1 MAKGQ
6 SNIRQ
11 VALLIE
17 SSRAYG
23 RGLLQG
29 IAAFAREN
37 GNWLVRHQEMSIEAD
52 PPSWLPKWKSHGH
65 GVLIRADTPQMF
77 SVIDELGLPT
87 IDLCSWRASRGIPG
101 FDTEAFSVVKLGID
115 HLRDRGYTKFG
126 FCGFGGAHYSERRLA
141 EMRGYLKSLGYD
153 DVAVY
158 ESPAEPD
165 ATTFA
170 SEQSGMLDQ
179 EGLTKWLSSLQTPIG
194 IIACN
199 DIRAQ
204 QLLNICFD
212 IRLHVPDQIAVIG
225 VDNDDVI
232 GPLCSPPLTSVEP
245 NTRRIGYEAA
255 AMLERMMNG
264 EAVPAEIISI
274 PAKRIVVRSSTDTIP
289 VDDEEFV
296 KAYRFIR
303 ENACR
308 GVSVQDIADAVPMS
322 RRALERRMR
331 TYLSKS
337 PAEVIAAIRLAR
349 IKQLLETTSQPL
361 RQIAKVTGFTHDE
374 HMGKFFKKFVGFPPG
389 QYRKKYLLESK
400 LGDD

>member
-1 MAKGQ
+1 MKKSRG
-6 SNIRQ
+6 NNRQ

-29 IAAFAREN
+29 IAAFAREH
-37 GNWLVRHQEMSIEAD
+37 GNWSVRHQEMTIEAD
-52 PPSWLPKWKSHGH
+52 PPSWIPKWKSHGH
-65 GVLIRADTPQMF
+65 GILIRADTPQMF
-77 SVIDELGLPT
+77 SVIEELGLPA
-87 IDLCSWRASRGIPG
+87 IDLCSWRATGQIPG
-101 FDTEAFSVVKLGID
+101 FDTEALSVVKLAVD

-126 FCGFGGAHYSERRLA
+126 FCGFGKAHYSERRLA
-141 EMRGYLKSLGYD
+141 EMREYVKSLGCGE
-153 DVAVY
+153 VAAY
-158 ESPAEPD
+158 ESPSPPD

-179 EGLTKWLSSLQTPIG
+179 DGVAKWLSTLKGPIG
-194 IIACN
+194 ILACN

-204 QLLNICFD
+204 QLLNTCFD
-212 IRLHVPDQIAVIG
+212 IRLHVPDVIAVIG
-225 VDNDDVI
+225 VDNDDVVS
-232 GPLCSPPLTSVEP
+232 PLCSPPLTSVEP

-255 AMLERMMNG
+255 AMLERMMSG
-264 EAVPAEIISI
+264 EAVPPAITSI
-274 PAKRIVVRSSTDTIP
+274 PAKRIVARGSTDTIP
-289 VDDEEFV
+289 VDDAEFI

-331 TYLSKS
+331 SYLSKS
-337 PAEVIAAIRLAR
+337 PAEVISGVRLTR
-349 IKQLLETTSQPL
+349 IKELLETTSQPL

-374 HMGKFFKKFVGFPPG
+374 HMAKFFKKFVGIPPG
-389 QYRKKYLLESK
+389 KYRKKHRLESK
-400 LGDD
+400 VEEE